1 MSSCSAAVQPP
12 AGNDE
17 TAALGAWQRERVRE
31 SRRVAP
37 LITRVCDAMVA
48 AGYKSQDVFAFRI
61 ALDEAISNA
70 IIHGN
75 RRDPVREV
83 TISYCVSATRVV
95 ATVQDEGQGF
105 DPANIPDPLAPEN
118 LEQASGRGILL
129 MRHYTS
135 RLRFNQIGNCVT
147 LYRKRTEGSFNDTT

>member
-1 MSSCSAAVQPP
+1 MSTCSAAVQLP

-17 TAALGAWQRERVRE
+17 TGVPGAWQQERVRE
-31 SRRVAP
+31 SRYVAS
-37 LITRVCDAMVA
+37 LITRVCDAMVVV
-48 AGYKSQDVFAFRI
+48 GYASQDVFAFRI

-75 RRDPVREV
+75 RRDPAREV
-83 TISYCVSATRVV
+83 TVSYRVSATRVV

-135 RLRFNQIGNCVT
+135 RLRFNRIGNCVAM
-147 LYRKRTEGSFNDTT
+147 YRKRTQGSSSDAH